1 MNKDTVFPQYRKLNN
16 GKAYYKIVSENEFE
30 ELQIVGSKV
39 IFHKFKVEQYPD
51 LLRIKDMI
59 DLNEGLFEM
68 NTEDC
73 WFALLD
79 KVNVLR

>member
-30 ELQIVGSKV
+30 ELQIMGSK
-39 IFHKFKVEQYPD
+39 IFHHKFKVEQYPD

-59 DLNEGLFEM
+59 DLHEGLFELV
-68 NTEDC
+68 EEKD
-73 WFALLD
+73 FQE
-79 KVNVLR
+79 VYSRI

>member
-59 DLNEGLFEM
+59 DLNEGLFEIT
-68 NTEDC
+68 TEDC
-73 WFALLD
+73 WLENF
-79 KVNVLR
+79 KKKTP

>member
-59 DLNEGLFEM
+59 DLNEGLFEIT
-68 NTEDC
+68 TEDC
-73 WFALLD
+73 WLENL
-79 KVNVLR
+79 KKKTP

>member
-30 ELQIVGSKV
+30 ELQIMGSKV
-39 IFHKFKVEQYPD
+39 FYHKFKVEQYPD

-59 DLNEGLFEM
+59 DLYEGLFELVD
-68 NTEDC
+68 EEVYQ
-73 WFALLD
+73 
-79 KVNVLR
+79 KVYSRI

>member
-59 DLNEGLFEM
+59 DLHEGLFE
-68 NTEDC
+68 EVAEEE
-73 WFALLD
+73 WFELLNAI
-79 KVNVLR
+79 KIG